1 MKKRFLYFAL
11 VIFLLVGGCAK
22 EEEISQVNAAGTEFY
37 RLYQSYPAGNVS
49 LDRSFY
55 VTEEDLDLWKEAEIA
70 ESYVQIGYK
79 TVGVSLEQVQI
90 SENRI
95 YNTFYIGYMVI
106 SGEFSETEG
115 DAYLILRFA
124 SETERRTYYLG
135 EISILDSGENAGTEI
150 QSLVS
155 GGVVLQDEDG
165 WVNTYGVVIHCT
177 IANPITLIG
186 LGFGLENM
194 GLDGSRAVIYSPQ
207 EYQKEIYTAI
217 EQSCLDEVMA
227 DAYQMQYGDSFS
239 EETQIT
245 LEEGEYYI
253 YLPIMKREENHM
265 TIDQGTYVIRY
276 LTENGEEKTLVS
288 GCWPFFG
295 GNYPPLD
302 GLEDWFEK

>member
-1 MKKRFLYFAL
+1 M
-11 VIFLLVGGCAK
+11 
-22 EEEISQVNAAGTEFY
+22 S
-37 RLYQSYPAGNVS
+37 
-49 LDRSFY
+49 
-55 VTEEDLDLWKEAEIA
+55 
-70 ESYVQIGYK
+70 
-79 TVGVSLEQVQI
+79 
-90 SENRI
+90 
-95 YNTFYIGYMVI
+95 